1 METVKV
7 QELKDDAIVNVKVN
21 KTYYQ
26 MCKAALFLSF
36 KELYDNSK
44 SSEDFIKSV
53 VSKEYKDMTDKER
66 TFYTLTLL
74 VGEIEKQA
82 TQENL
87 FDQKEMSKED
97 LEKKLAD
104 KISLKSNED

>member
-7 QELKDDAIVNVKVN
+7 QELKDDAIINVKVN

-36 KELYDNSK
+36 KELYDNSQD
-44 SSEDFIKSV
+44 SESFIKSV
-53 VSKEYKDMTDKER
+53 VSKEYKDMSDKER

-82 TQENL
+82 TAEKL
-87 FDQKEMSKED
+87 FNEKDMSKED
-97 LEKKLAD
+97 LEKKLLN
-104 KISLKSNED
+104 KISKSSED